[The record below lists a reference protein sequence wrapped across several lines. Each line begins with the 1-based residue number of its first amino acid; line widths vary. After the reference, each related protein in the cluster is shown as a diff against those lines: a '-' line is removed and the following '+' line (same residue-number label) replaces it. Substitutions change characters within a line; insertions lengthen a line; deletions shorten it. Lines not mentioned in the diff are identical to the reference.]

1 IHPTHNTS
9 RPRLRRACRE
19 EVIGCGAP
27 TRLRILPEQ
36 KKRRNAHASTL
47 SQTSPSS
54 RPCHA
59 HREHGAKRD
68 AKRGG
73 GESFASVTPPRLLS
87 RRRFASPGTFA
98 IDPSP
103 PAEGED
109 EPRNSR
115 IHK

>member
-36 KKRRNAHASTL
+36 KKRRKAHASTL
-47 SQTSPSS
+47 SQSSPSS
-54 RPCHA
+54 RSCHA
-59 HREHGAKRD
+59 HREHAAKRY

-87 RRRFASPGTFA
+87 GRRFASPG
-98 IDPSP
+98 
-103 PAEGED
+103 
-109 EPRNSR
+109 NSQSTLPLQGR
-115 IHK
+115 V